1 MSSIDQSWADMNFD
15 DARIKCFAEGGRLM
29 RITSSL
35 DLLSLDLASSFDQDR
50 FQGHL
55 GSLKVIWS
63 HLTSDQL
70 PENPMKVIIPC
81 KI

>member
-1 MSSIDQSWADMNFD
+1 MCRQYMSSIDQSWADMNFD

-35 DLLSLDLASSFDQDR
+35 DLLSLDLTSSFDQDW

-55 GSLKVIWS
+55 GPKF
-63 HLTSDQL
+63 
-70 PENPMKVIIPC
+70 
-81 KI
+81 

>member
-1 MSSIDQSWADMNFD
+1 MNFD

-35 DLLSLDLASSFDQDR
+35 DLLTLDLTSSFDQDW

-55 GSLKVIWS
+55 GSLEVI
-63 HLTSDQL
+63 
-70 PENPMKVIIPC
+70 
-81 KI
+81 